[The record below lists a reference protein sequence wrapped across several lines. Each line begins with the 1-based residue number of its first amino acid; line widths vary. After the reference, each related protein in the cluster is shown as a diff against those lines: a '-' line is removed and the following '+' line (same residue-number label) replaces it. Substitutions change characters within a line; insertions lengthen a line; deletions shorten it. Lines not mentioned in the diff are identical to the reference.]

1 MSLPPVLD
9 DWFAARGWA
18 PHTHQ
23 LAILEAHSEGFVA
36 NFLDRRLDRLNRNK
50 ISKQGMFGLD
60 VGV

>member
-36 NFLDRRLDRLNRNK
+36 NFLD
-50 ISKQGMFGLD
+50 
-60 VGV
+60 